1 MSVDFM
7 KNEFDS
13 FKNQIKDIFCSLK
26 QIQSENKL
34 IRDQKIKLS
43 EEVLHHNKKINSLE
57 QRSIE
62 NNIELVGVP

>member
-7 KNEFDS
+7 KNEFVS

-34 IRDQKIKLS
+34 IRDQNIKLS
-43 EEVLHHNKKINSLE
+43 EEVLNHNKKINSLE